1 MRQLF
6 VKVPQGQGEQ
16 VLAIAAD
23 YEAVNTVQ
31 MAAQDGQGAW
41 DFVVLQVAN
50 AKVGPLL
57 DELEPLPD
65 VHITLAPTGVLPMRP
80 PSAEVAEQIRDVS
93 ARSPIEIWLSGL
105 QSIGSWKGFL
115 GYTIT
120 AAAVVWVGM
129 LTNTVYLLVAAMMLA
144 PFAGPAM
151 NVAVATA
158 SGDSTLLWRSLLRY
172 FAALTLLIIATAL
185 LTLIFQQ
192 ETATSLMVSVSE
204 VSTVALLLPLVAGA
218 AGALNLVQA
227 ENDSLVPGAA
237 VGLLVAASLAPPAA
251 LVGMAGAL
259 GQWAMSSNGL
269 FILLLQLV
277 GINIGGALVFRRYGL
292 AASGTRYEH
301 GRTSVFYLSLAVTG
315 VLLAALLF
323 WQFRTTPNL
332 QRSTIAQRAAS
343 QVQTIVDES
352 NLAYLVEANL
362 RFTRAS
368 IPDQNSLLGIIYVQR
383 RPAVTLTDEEIRQQL
398 TTTIKEQLSA
408 QIDNVTPLVTV
419 TVLDSPTGD

>member
-6 VKVPQGQGEQ
+6 IKVPQGQGEQ
-16 VLAIAAD
+16 VLAIAAG

-31 MAAQDGQGAW
+31 MAAQDRQGDW
-41 DFVVLQVAN
+41 DFVVLHVAN

-65 VHITLAPTGVLPMRP
+65 VHITLAPSGVLPMRP
-80 PSAEVAEQIRDVS
+80 PSSKVAEQIRDVS

-115 GYTIT
+115 GYTAT

-185 LTLIFQQ
+185 LTLLFQQ

-204 VSTVALLLPLVAGA
+204 VSTVALLLPLMAGA

-259 GQWAMSSNGL
+259 GQWDMSSNGL

-277 GINIGGALVFRRYGL
+277 GINIGGALIFRLYGL

-301 GRTSVFYLSLAVTG
+301 GRTRVFYLSLAVTG

-323 WQFRTTPNL
+323 WQFRTTPTL

-343 QVQTIVDES
+343 QVQRVVNES

-383 RPAVTLTDEEIRQQL
+383 RPEVTLTNEEIRQQL
-398 TTTIKEQLSA
+398 TTAIAQQLSA
-408 QIDNVTPLVTV
+408 QIDNVTPLVTI
-419 TVLDSPTGD
+419 TVLDSPSGD